1 MPRIVKIDPN
11 DPALAVAE
19 AAEVLKKGGLVAYPT
34 ESFYALGADALNPA
48 AIEKVFAVKGRSVI
62 KPLPVIV
69 HEKSEITL
77 LTKDLSPLAQGA
89 VEKLMPGP
97 VTLVLWASDAVP
109 DGLTG
114 GTGKIGIRVP
124 DHEVASSLARA
135 LGGPVTATS
144 ANLSGRPGLVTAEAV
159 ISSLPG
165 IDLVLDGGTTPG
177 APASTVV
184 DITCDPPRILREGRV
199 AKARIVEL
207 LAKVK
212 T

>member
-1 MPRIVKIDPN
+1 VRIVKIDPEN
-11 DPALAVAE
+11 PAPAIAE

-48 AIEKVFAVKGRSVI
+48 AIQKVFEVKGRSEA

-69 HEKSEITL
+69 HDKSKIAL
-77 LTKDLSPLAQGA
+77 LTKDLSLIAQNAIEG
-89 VEKLMPGP
+89 LMPGP
-97 VTLVLWASDAVP
+97 VTLVFWAPDAVP

-144 ANLSGRPGLVTAEAV
+144 ANLSGLPGLTTANEVA
-159 ISSLPG
+159 SSLPD
-165 IDLVLDGGTTPG
+165 IDLILDGGATPG

-184 DITCDPPRILREGRV
+184 DLTCDPPLILREGRV
-199 AKARIVEL
+199 SKARIVEL
-207 LAKVK
+207 LGKVK

>member
-11 DPALAVAE
+11 DPAPALEE
-19 AAEVLKKGGLVAYPT
+19 AAEVLKVGGLVAYPT

-48 AIEKVFAVKGRSVI
+48 AIQKVFTAKGRSAI

-77 LTKDLSPLAQGA
+77 LTKDLSLIARTA
-89 VEKLMPGP
+89 IERLMPGP
-97 VTLVLWASDAVP
+97 VTLVFPASEAVP

-114 GTGKIGIRVP
+114 GTCKIGVRLP
-124 DHEVASSLARA
+124 DHEIASGLARA

-144 ANLSGRPGLVTAEAV
+144 ANLSGRPGLVTSEEV

-177 APASTVV
+177 TPASTVV
-184 DITCDPPRILREGRV
+184 DLTCDPPRILREGRV
-199 AKARIVEL
+199 AKIVITEL

>member
-1 MPRIVKIDPN
+1 MRIAKIDPS
-11 DPALAVAE
+11 DPAPAIAE
-19 AAEVLKKGGLVAYPT
+19 AAEILKKGGLVAYPT
-34 ESFYALGADALNPA
+34 ESFYALGADALNPEA
-48 AIEKVFAVKGRSVI
+48 VSKVFDVKGRSET

-69 HEKSEITL
+69 HDKSEITL
-77 LTKDLSPLAQGA
+77 LTKGLSPLARNA
-89 VEKLMPGP
+89 VERLMPGP

-114 GTGKIGIRVP
+114 GTGKIGIRLPV
-124 DHEVASSLARA
+124 HEVASGLAQA

-144 ANLSGRPGLVTAEAV
+144 ANLSGLPGLTTAKEV

-165 IDLVLDGGTTPG
+165 IDLILDGGATPG
-177 APASTVV
+177 APPSTVV
-184 DITCDPPRILREGRV
+184 DLTCDPPRILREGRI
-199 AKARIVEL
+199 AKSRIMEL